1 MGSECSGHASS
12 SRSPSS
18 SGPVAYYNPAPPW
31 LAGCAWAPAPRGP
44 VWVCKSSEHAG
55 RLASP
60 PLSSSTDAG
69 AAGAGVSS
77 RHRAASVQVNDT
89 ALHRA
94 WLQTAVDGFLTRQHC
109 EGTWCAFKEELSH
122 DGWGNVAPLMSPLCV
137 CRGCSPIL
145 PACPPARLPA
155 RSRAARGVAF
165 SCRDSPSASRDSL
178 GLAVRCWRVHTP
190 LCAPSCLCVSH
201 DHLCSAGVR
210 PACVRAWQAAR
221 HVSPTTRTTARS
233 KHPSTRKTTIQSPI
247 SSTRQT
253 LRCWACTRPVAL
265 AFLNVVTVCSVH
277 TRCLPPH
284 KYG

>member
-122 DGWGNVAPLMSPLCV
+122 DGWGNVAPLTSPLCV

-145 PACPPARLPA
+145 PACPHARTLARGTRGCFLLPRLPIGLARLA
-155 RSRAARGVAF
+155 RPGCAMLPCAHAALRSIV
-165 SCRDSPSASRDSL
+165 
-178 GLAVRCWRVHTP
+178 
-190 LCAPSCLCVSH
+190 
-201 DHLCSAGVR
+201 HLCFA
-210 PACVRAWQAAR
+210 
-221 HVSPTTRTTARS
+221 
-233 KHPSTRKTTIQSPI
+233 
-247 SSTRQT
+247 
-253 LRCWACTRPVAL
+253 
-265 AFLNVVTVCSVH
+265 
-277 TRCLPPH
+277 
-284 KYG
+284 